1 MLKHLA
7 PCVLA
12 FFSFPIALPGQYT
25 APPAP
30 QTPPANA
37 SQAKPPVV
45 CPWLTQGTAAR
56 MLGGDVSVIANVS
69 DSGEGDCKFTRE
81 QGSPDTLE
89 IVVSKTELPGCPADS
104 IPLRGIGNEAVR
116 CGHPGPRGEAV
127 QIISGRVRDQ
137 HFTVTMTTRGHEKA
151 AKAQETQDDP
161 IVRVAEQVAGSLF

>member
-1 MLKHLA
+1 MFKYLL

-12 FFSFPIALPGQYT
+12 FFSFSMASPGQYT

-45 CPWLTQGTAAR
+45 CPWLTQGTAAK

-69 DSGEGDCKFTRE
+69 DSGEGECKFTRE

-89 IVVSKTELPGCPADS
+89 IVVSKTTLSGCPADS
-104 IPLRGIGNEAVR
+104 IPLRAIGNEAVLCR
-116 CGHPGPRGEAV
+116 RSDPRGEGV
-127 QIISGRVRDQ
+127 QTVSSRVRDQ
-137 HFTVTMTTRGHEKA
+137 HFTVTITTRGHEKA
-151 AKAQETQDDP
+151 VKAQDPQDEP
-161 IVRVAEQVAGSLF
+161 VARIAEQVAGSLF